1 MLSEIYIKNYI
12 LVPELRLQIGA
23 GLTVISG
30 ETGAGKSIIVGSIGL
45 IFGESAAGL
54 EAFDLSQPIYL
65 EATFLPVTDP
75 ELRDYLEQINTPS
88 EEELILARE
97 ISVGG
102 KSAYFIGGRK
112 VSAAVMKGLKAL
124 LIDFH
129 HQRDQQKLLSNS
141 HQLYL
146 LDRYA
151 DTIKLRETFAQSFR
165 EIKTQRQALQDMIRQ
180 QNEQKQKLELY
191 RYQHEELEKA
201 ALETGEDTLLEQEYE
216 LQNNSLEILELS
228 QSMKQAT
235 FEKEDS
241 IFDQLSLYSN
251 RLQGFKTLNPALN
264 NAAQALVE
272 AMEALRTVASSL
284 SEIGDSLAY
293 DPARLSTIESR
304 LDAINELLHKHK
316 VKTVEELQQLF
327 QQRRQ
332 EILALEDFDKSIEE
346 LGAKVDRGI
355 IELIKLADLLSD
367 RRQKA
372 ALILAP
378 ELENSIRQ
386 LAMKDAKLQIDI
398 DKKPQQDILQS
409 DSLSAFT
416 ESGQDRMEILFSANP
431 GSSLK
436 ALAAVASGGEL
447 SRILLGIKEV
457 LVAREA
463 PRLLILDEIDA
474 GIGGKA
480 AESVAACIGKIACR
494 HPVLCIT
501 HLAQIAAQADTHI
514 AVTKNSDTKTTVT
527 LQVLSKAERTK
538 ELARMLSGKLT
549 DAALRHAEELRK
561 LY

>member
-12 LVPELRLQIGA
+12 LVPELRLQFGA

-45 IFGESAAGL
+45 IFGESAMGL
-54 EAFDLSQPIYL
+54 EAFDKSKAIYM
-65 EATFLPVTDP
+65 EATFLPTADP
-75 ELRDYLEQINTPS
+75 ELEDYLRQINTS
-88 EEELILARE
+88 CEDELILARE

-102 KSAYFIGGRK
+102 KSAYYIDGRK

-141 HQLYL
+141 YQLYL

-151 DTIKLRETFAQSFR
+151 DTIKLRETFAQDFR
-165 EIKTQRQALQDMIRQ
+165 EIKAQRQALQDMIHQ
-180 QNEQKQKLELY
+180 QNEQRQKLELY

-201 ALETGEDTLLEQEYE
+201 SLKIGEDALLEREYE
-216 LQNNSLEILELS
+216 LLNHTLDILELS
-228 QSMKQAT
+228 QSMKQAA

-241 IFDQLSLYSN
+241 IFDQLSIYSN
-251 RLQGFKTLNPALN
+251 RLQGFKTLNPALE
-264 NAAQALVE
+264 NAAQALLE
-272 AMEALRTVASSL
+272 AMEALRSVSSSL
-284 SEIGDSLAY
+284 SEISDTLGY
-293 DPARLSTIESR
+293 DPARLSIIESR
-304 LDAINELLHKHK
+304 LDTINELLHKHK

-332 EILALEDFDKSIEE
+332 EILAMEDFDKSIQE
-346 LGAKVDRGI
+346 LNDKVDRNI
-355 IELIKLADLLSD
+355 KELVGLADLLSD
-367 RRQKA
+367 KRQKA
-372 ALILAP
+372 AIKLAE
-378 ELENSIRQ
+378 ELQNSIRL
-386 LAMKDAKLQIDI
+386 LAMKDARLEIAI
-398 DKKPQQDILQS
+398 DKKTQLDILQT

-416 ESGQDRMEILFSANP
+416 ESGQDRMETLFSANP

-436 ALAAVASGGEL
+436 ALATVASGGEL

-474 GIGGKA
+474 GIGGET
-480 AESVAACIGKIACR
+480 AESVADCIRKIACR
-494 HPVLCIT
+494 HPVFCIT
-501 HLAQIAAQADTHI
+501 HLAQIAAKADTHI
-514 AVTKNSDTKTTVT
+514 AVTKSSDIKTTVT
-527 LQVLSKAERTK
+527 LRVLSKTERTE

-549 DAALRHAEELRK
+549 DAALRHAAELRK
-561 LY
+561 I

>member
-12 LVPELRLQIGA
+12 LLPELRLQIGA

-45 IFGESAAGL
+45 IFGESAMGL
-54 EAFDLSQPIYL
+54 EAYDVSQPIYL
-65 EATFLPVTDP
+65 EATFLPTADP
-75 ELRDYLEQINTPS
+75 ELNDYLQEINTPP
-88 EEELILARE
+88 EDELILARE
-97 ISVGG
+97 ISVAG
-102 KSAYFIGGRK
+102 KSAYYIGGRK
-112 VSAAVMKGLKAL
+112 VTAAVMKGLKAL

-129 HQRDQQKLLSNS
+129 HQRDQQKMLSNS

-151 DTIKLRETFAQSFR
+151 DTIKLRDSFTQSFR
-165 EIKTQRQALQDMIRQ
+165 EIKAQRQTLQDMIRR

-216 LQNNSLEILELS
+216 LQNNSLDILELS
-228 QSMKQAT
+228 QSMKQET

-251 RLQGFKTLNPALN
+251 RLQSFKTLNPALN

-272 AMEALRTVASSL
+272 AMEALRCVSSSL

-293 DPARLSTIESR
+293 NPARLSAIESR
-304 LDAINELLHKHK
+304 LNAINELLHKHK
-316 VKTVEELQQLF
+316 VKNVKELQELF
-327 QQRRQ
+327 QSRRQ
-332 EILALEDFDKSIEE
+332 EILALEDFDKSIQE
-346 LGAKVDRGI
+346 LSDKVEKEVK
-355 IELIKLADLLSD
+355 ELVKLADLLSD
-367 RRQKA
+367 KRQKA
-372 ALILAP
+372 AVKLAQ
-378 ELENSIRQ
+378 ELQNSIRQ
-386 LAMKDAKLQIDI
+386 LAMKDARLQIDI
-398 DKKPQQDILQS
+398 DKKPQQEILQS

-436 ALAAVASGGEL
+436 ALATVASGGEL

-474 GIGGKA
+474 GIGGKT

-494 HPVLCIT
+494 HPVFCIT

-514 AVTKNSDTKTTVT
+514 AVTKNSDIKTTVT
-527 LQVLSKAERTK
+527 LTVLSKAERTR
-538 ELARMLSGKLT
+538 ELARMLSGKIT
-549 DAALRHAEELRK
+549 EASLRHAEELRK
-561 LY
+561 L

>member
-54 EAFDLSQPIYL
+54 EAFDVSQPIYL

-527 LQVLSKAERTK
+527 LQVLSKTERTK

>member
-12 LVPELRLQIGA
+12 LVPELRLQFEA

-45 IFGESAAGL
+45 IFGESALGL
-54 EAFDLSQPIYL
+54 EAFDAGQAIYL
-65 EATFLPVTDP
+65 EATFLPATDP
-75 ELRDYLEQINTPS
+75 ELIEYLQQINTPP

-102 KSAYFIGGRK
+102 KSAYYIGGRK

-129 HQRDQQKLLSNS
+129 HQRDQQKLLSSS

-151 DTIKLRETFAQSFR
+151 DTIKLREAFGQSFR
-165 EIKTQRQALQDMIRQ
+165 EIKAQRKTLQNMIRQ

-201 ALETGEDTLLEQEYE
+201 ALKTGEDTLLEQEYE
-216 LQNNSLEILELS
+216 LLNHSLDILELS
-228 QSMKQAT
+228 QSMKQT
-235 FEKEDS
+235 IFENEDS

-251 RLQGFKTLNPALN
+251 RLQSFKNLNPALD
-264 NAAQALVE
+264 NAAQELL
-272 AMEALRTVASSL
+272 EALEALSSVSSSL
-284 SEIGDSLAY
+284 SEIVDSLAY
-293 DPARLSTIESR
+293 DPDRLSAIQAR

-316 VKTVEELQQLF
+316 VKNVKELQELF
-327 QQRRQ
+327 QQRKQ
-332 EILALEDFDKSIEE
+332 EILAMEDYNKSIKE
-346 LGAKVDRGI
+346 LNGKLEKDFK
-355 IELIKLADLLSD
+355 ELVKQADLLSD
-367 RRQKA
+367 QRQKA
-372 ALILAP
+372 AVLLAQ
-378 ELENSIRQ
+378 ELTNSIRQ

-398 DKKPQQDILQS
+398 DKKPQLENLLS
-409 DSLSAFT
+409 DSLSAFS
-416 ESGQDRMEILFSANP
+416 ESGQDRIQILFSANP

-436 ALAAVASGGEL
+436 ALAGVASGGEL

-457 LVAREA
+457 LVAREE

-474 GIGGKA
+474 GIGGKT
-480 AESVAACIGKIACR
+480 AESVAACIGKIASR
-494 HPVLCIT
+494 HPVFCIT

-514 AVTKNSDTKTTVT
+514 AVTKNSDTKTNLT
-527 LQVLSKAERTK
+527 LRVLSKAERTQ

-561 LY
+561 L

>member
-1 MLSEIYIKNYI
+1 MLSEIYIKNFI
-12 LVPELRLQIGA
+12 LVPELRLQFGA

-54 EAFDLSQPIYL
+54 EAFDKGKSIYL
-65 EATFLPVTDP
+65 EATFLPATDP
-75 ELRDYLEQINTPS
+75 ELTDYLQKTITPS

-102 KSAYFIGGRK
+102 KSAYYIGGRK

-151 DTIKLRETFAQSFR
+151 DTIKLRDAFARSFR
-165 EIKTQRQALQDMIRQ
+165 DIKAQRQTLQDMIRR
-180 QNEQKQKLELY
+180 QNEQRQQLELY

-201 ALETGEDTLLEQEYE
+201 ALKTGEDTRLEQEFE
-216 LQNNSLEILELS
+216 LLNHSVDILELC
-228 QSMKQAT
+228 QSMKQEA

-241 IFDQLSLYSN
+241 IFDQLNLYSN
-251 RLQGFKTLNPALN
+251 RLQSFKTLNPALES
-264 NAAQALVE
+264 AAQALLE
-272 AMEALRTVASSL
+272 AMEALRSAASSL
-284 SEIGDSLAY
+284 SDIFDSLAY
-293 DPARLSTIESR
+293 DPTRLSAIEAR

-316 VKTVEELQQLF
+316 VRTVEELQQLF
-327 QQRRQ
+327 QQRQ
-332 EILALEDFDKSIEE
+332 QDILAMEDLEISIKE
-346 LGAKVDRGI
+346 LNAKVDRDVK
-355 IELIKLADLLSD
+355 ELVNQAELLSD
-367 RRQKA
+367 ERQKA
-372 ALILAP
+372 AVKLGH
-378 ELENSIRQ
+378 ELQSSIRQ
-386 LAMKDAKLQIDI
+386 LAMKDARLQIDI
-398 DKKPQQDILQS
+398 DKKPQLEILQS
-409 DSLSAFT
+409 DPLSAFT
-416 ESGQDRMEILFSANP
+416 ESGQDRMEILFSANV

-436 ALAAVASGGEL
+436 ALSAVASGGEL

-457 LVAREA
+457 LVAREV

-474 GIGGKA
+474 GIGGKT
-480 AESVAACIGKIACR
+480 AESVAACISKIAGR
-494 HPVLCIT
+494 HPVFCIT

-514 AVTKNSDTKTTVT
+514 AVTKFGDTKTTIT
-527 LQVLSKAERTK
+527 LRVLNQAERTN

-549 DAALRHAEELRK
+549 DASLRHAEELRQI
-561 LY
+561 

>member
-1 MLSEIYIKNYI
+1 MLSEIYIKNFI
-12 LVPELRLQIGA
+12 LVPELRLQFGA

-54 EAFDLSQPIYL
+54 EAFDKGKSIYL
-65 EATFLPVTDP
+65 EATFLPATDP
-75 ELRDYLEQINTPS
+75 ELTDYLQKTITPS

-102 KSAYFIGGRK
+102 KSAYYIGGRK

-151 DTIKLRETFAQSFR
+151 DTIKLRDAFARSFR
-165 EIKTQRQALQDMIRQ
+165 DIKAQRQTLQDMIRR
-180 QNEQKQKLELY
+180 QNEQRQQLELY

-201 ALETGEDTLLEQEYE
+201 ALKTGEDTRLEQEFE
-216 LQNNSLEILELS
+216 LLNHSVDILELC
-228 QSMKQAT
+228 QSMKQEA

-241 IFDQLSLYSN
+241 IFDQLNLYSN
-251 RLQGFKTLNPALN
+251 RLQSFKTLNPALES
-264 NAAQALVE
+264 AAQALLE
-272 AMEALRTVASSL
+272 AMEALRSAASSL
-284 SEIGDSLAY
+284 SDIFDSLAY
-293 DPARLSTIESR
+293 DPTRLSAIEAR

-316 VKTVEELQQLF
+316 VRTVEELQQLF
-327 QQRRQ
+327 QQRQ
-332 EILALEDFDKSIEE
+332 QDILAMEDLETSIKE
-346 LGAKVDRGI
+346 LNAKVDRDVN
-355 IELIKLADLLSD
+355 ELVNQAELLSD
-367 RRQKA
+367 ERQKA
-372 ALILAP
+372 AIKLGK
-378 ELENSIRQ
+378 ELQSSIRH
-386 LAMKDAKLQIDI
+386 LAMKDARLQIDI
-398 DKKPQQDILQS
+398 DKKPQLEILQS
-409 DSLSAFT
+409 DPVSAFT
-416 ESGQDRMEILFSANP
+416 ESGQDRMEILFSANV

-436 ALAAVASGGEL
+436 ALSTVASGGEL

-457 LVAREA
+457 LVAREV

-474 GIGGKA
+474 GIGGKT
-480 AESVAACIGKIACR
+480 AESVAACISKIAGR
-494 HPVLCIT
+494 HPVFCIT

-514 AVTKNSDTKTTVT
+514 AVTKFGDTKTTIT
-527 LQVLSKAERTK
+527 LRVLNQAERTN

-549 DAALRHAEELRK
+549 DASLRHAEELRQI
-561 LY
+561 

>member
-1 MLSEIYIKNYI
+1 MLREIYIKNYI
-12 LVPELRLQIGA
+12 LVPELRLQFEA

-30 ETGAGKSIIVGSIGL
+30 ETGAGKSIIVGSIDL
-45 IFGESAAGL
+45 IFGESASDL
-54 EAFDLSQPIYL
+54 EPFDVNEPIYL
-65 EATFLPVTDP
+65 EATFLPAADP
-75 ELRDYLEQINTPS
+75 ELIDYLQELNAPC

-97 ISVGG
+97 ISVKG
-102 KSAYFIGGRK
+102 KSTYYIGGRR
-112 VSAAVMKGLKAL
+112 VNAAVVKGLKEL

-141 HQLYL
+141 YQLCL

-151 DTIKLRETFAQSFR
+151 DTIGLRDTFTQSFR
-165 EIKTQRQALQDMIRQ
+165 EIKSQRQTLQEMIRR

-191 RYQHEELEKA
+191 RYQHEELQKA
-201 ALETGEDTLLEQEYE
+201 ALKTGEDTLLEQEFE
-216 LQNNSLEILELS
+216 LQNHSLDILELI
-228 QSMKQAT
+228 QSMKHTT

-241 IFDQLSLYSN
+241 ILDQLCTYSN
-251 RLQGFKTLNPALN
+251 RLQSFKTLNPALE
-264 NAAQALVE
+264 NADKALME
-272 AMEALRTVASSL
+272 ALEALRTVSSSV

-293 DPARLSTIESR
+293 DPVRLSAIGSR
-304 LDAINELLHKHK
+304 LDAINELLYKHK

-327 QQRRQ
+327 QKRKQ
-332 EILALEDFDKSIEE
+332 EILALEDFDKSIKE
-346 LGAKVDRGI
+346 LSDKVDRETK
-355 IELIKLADLLSD
+355 ELIRLADLLSD
-367 RRQKA
+367 KRQKA
-372 ALILAP
+372 SVKLAQ
-378 ELENSIRQ
+378 ELEGSIRL
-386 LAMKDAKLQIDI
+386 LAMNDAKLQIEI
-398 DKKPQQDILQS
+398 DKKPQLENLQS
-409 DSLSAFT
+409 DPLSAFT

-436 ALAAVASGGEL
+436 ALAAVVSGGEL

-494 HPVLCIT
+494 HPVVCIT

-514 AVTKNSDTKTTVT
+514 AVTKFGDAKTTVT
-527 LQVLSKAERTK
+527 LRVLNKEERTK

-561 LY
+561 Q